1 MDISHNHVQRLLNNL
16 GQFFLQPPVS
26 VSNKAAVAEADYLF
40 PDLPPPPDVE
50 LPAALRPTVGGG
62 SSVTGGDSNNSR
74 SSSLDDLH
82 QWVSSAA
89 DMTAAAL
96 GRNPA
101 GGGRGGIGGMGRPML
116 DNSNGFNTLPAAG
129 GPASNAA
136 MFR

>member
-1 MDISHNHVQRLLNNL
+1 M
-16 GQFFLQPPVS
+16 
-26 VSNKAAVAEADYLF
+26 AEADYLF

-101 GGGRGGIGGMGRPML
+101 AGGGGRGGIGGMGRPML

>member
-1 MDISHNHVQRLLNNL
+1 MDISHNHAQRLVNNL

-26 VSNKAAVAEADYLF
+26 ISSTKAAAVAEADYLF

-101 GGGRGGIGGMGRPML
+101 GGGRVGGMGRPMV

>member
-1 MDISHNHVQRLLNNL
+1 M
-16 GQFFLQPPVS
+16 
-26 VSNKAAVAEADYLF
+26 AEGADYLF
-40 PDLPPPPDVE
+40 PGLPPPPDVE
-50 LPAALRPTVGGG
+50 LPAALRPTVAGG

-101 GGGRGGIGGMGRPML
+101 GPGGGRGGGGMGRSMV

>member
-1 MDISHNHVQRLLNNL
+1 MSIS
-16 GQFFLQPPVS
+16 P
-26 VSNKAAVAEADYLF
+26 KAAAAEADYLF

-50 LPAALRPTVGGG
+50 LPAALRPTICGGG
-62 SSVTGGDSNNSR
+62 AGDSNSR

-96 GRNPA
+96 SNS
-101 GGGRGGIGGMGRPML
+101 RPMV
-116 DNSNGFNTLPAAG
+116 DMSNGFNTLPAA
-129 GPASNAA
+129 SNAA

>member
-1 MDISHNHVQRLLNNL
+1 M
-16 GQFFLQPPVS
+16 
-26 VSNKAAVAEADYLF
+26 AEADYLF

-50 LPAALRPTVGGG
+50 LPAALRPTLAGG
-62 SSVTGGDSNNSR
+62 SGSGAGAGGDSNNSR

-96 GRNPA
+96 RNPA
-101 GGGRGGIGGMGRPML
+101 GPCGGMGRPMV

-129 GPASNAA
+129 GPASNAS